1 MIRANRIV
9 RVYKHRLIGRGIG
22 EVDQKGSR
30 AVGTFLTLLSGERAV
45 YPITARSKL
54 SRHV

>member
-9 RVYKHRLIGRGIG
+9 RVYKHRLSGRGIG
-22 EVDQKGSR
+22 EVGQKGSR
-30 AVGTFLTLLSGERAV
+30 AIGTFLTLLSGERAV